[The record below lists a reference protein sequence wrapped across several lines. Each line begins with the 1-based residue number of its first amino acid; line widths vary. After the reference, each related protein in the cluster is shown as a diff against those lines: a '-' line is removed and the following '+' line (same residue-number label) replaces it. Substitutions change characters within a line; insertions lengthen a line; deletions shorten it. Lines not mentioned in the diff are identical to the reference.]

1 MMNSMKIIKYFLL
14 VSLIIGFVSISNSQD
29 FSELFKKGKESYNLA
44 KFYDAKNYFSKGL
57 NIPRL
62 NDKKSSKLYYWYAKS
77 MYNNSRIDYML
88 SIKLLDSAIMLN
100 HDYKDAYFLRARIRQ
115 FESGIDKYVIK
126 DFKMASGLSS
136 IFLKDIYIKCISI
149 YYLYGKERAFKK
161 IEGIINEKFYTN
173 PKSTIIPKTQSGL
186 DLLSE
191 CNYAYASI
199 YALLNNNEL
208 ALSNLNQSIIQG
220 FNDFEFLNID
230 FYNLRNDDKFLSF
243 LKGRHL
249 DIWFQSN
256 NNKVVFINRMI
267 AKFVENK
274 INNWQKKGKFEKVS
288 DYQNRVNDEARLQK
302 IEYYT
307 QKAIDS
313 IGISLLRFDLITNE
327 YDADNESFKISFPDY
342 NPIFLKVPLNE
353 AQSFD
358 ANFNDLEFSNIKFT
372 LLDNFDLGIM
382 HLEIINSNA
391 GKSYIYDSQDI
402 VSFSSNQFAFN
413 FDDIKV
419 NLNDLTQAPTKQISN
434 QTTKII
440 NVGKSDVDT
449 EIPENYITNKNTF
462 ALIIGNEDY
471 TKYQTD
477 LNSESNVDFAK
488 NDAEVFA
495 KYIEKTLGVPKENI
509 TLLTD
514 AISSQMQREIEK
526 LSKLT
531 KYTEGKATIIF
542 YFAGHGFPD
551 EITKESYIMPVDIS
565 GIDVKYGIKLND
577 LYAKLTE
584 FPSEKIFVILD
595 ACFSG
600 AGRNHSLLAA
610 RSVRIKPKVDVVS
623 GNLLIFTS
631 SSGVQSSLPYSNKQ
645 HGMFTYF
652 LLKKLKETKGDIT
665 LEKLSDYVIKEV
677 QINAIKI
684 NSKEQNPNIIVSP
697 DVSNLWMDWKL
708 K

>member
-1 MMNSMKIIKYFLL
+1 
-14 VSLIIGFVSISNSQD
+14 
-29 FSELFKKGKESYNLA
+29 
-44 KFYDAKNYFSKGL
+44 
-57 NIPRL
+57 
-62 NDKKSSKLYYWYAKS
+62 
-77 MYNNSRIDYML
+77 MYNNSRIDYIL
-88 SIKLLDSAIMLN
+88 SIKFLDSAIMLN
-100 HDYKDAYFLRARIRQ
+100 SDYKEAYFLRARIRQ
-115 FESGIDKYVIK
+115 FESGIDNYVIK
-126 DFKMASGLSS
+126 DFKIALGLSS
-136 IFLKDIYIKCISI
+136 VFLKDIYIKCIST
-149 YYLYGKERAFKK
+149 YYLYGKEKAINK
-161 IEGIINEKFYTN
+161 IFSISNEKF
-173 PKSTIIPKTQSGL
+173 PDKDISTIVPNTQSGL
-186 DLLSE
+186 DVLSE
-191 CNYAYASI
+191 CNYGYAVI
-199 YALLNNNEL
+199 YAF
-208 ALSNLNQSIIQG
+208 SNLNELSLKKINSAIVQG
-220 FNDFEFLNID
+220 YKDFEFLNID

-243 LKGRHL
+243 LKGHNL

-256 NNKVVFINRMI
+256 NNKIVFINRMI
-267 AKFVENK
+267 TEFVETK

-288 DYQNRVNDEARLQK
+288 DYQNRVNDDARLQK

-313 IGISLLRFDLITNE
+313 IGISSLRFDFITNE
-327 YDADNESFKISFPDY
+327 YDADNESFKISFPYY
-342 NPIFLKVPLNE
+342 NPIFLKVALNE
-353 AQSFD
+353 APSFD
-358 ANFNDLEFSNIKFT
+358 ANFNDLEFSNIRFT
-372 LLDNFDLGIM
+372 LLDNYDLEIM
-382 HLEIINSNA
+382 HLEIINSTN
-391 GKSYIYDSQDI
+391 GKTYIYDSQDI
-402 VSFSSNQFAFN
+402 VSFNSNQFAFN
-413 FDDIKV
+413 FDDINV
-419 NLNDLTQAPTKQISN
+419 NLNDLTKAPTKQISN
-434 QTTKII
+434 QPTKII

-449 EIPENYITNKNTF
+449 KIPENYITNKNTF

-495 KYIEKTLGVPKENI
+495 KYVEKTLGVPKENI

-514 AISSQMQREIEK
+514 AISSQMQREIDK
-526 LSKLT
+526 LSKLA

-551 EITKESYIMPVDIS
+551 EVTKESYIMPVDIS
-565 GIDVKYGIKLND
+565 GSYVKNAIKLND
-577 LYAKLTE
+577 LYAKLTK
-584 FPSEKIFVILD
+584 FPSEKILVILD

-610 RSVRIKPKVDVVS
+610 RSIRIKPKVDVVS

-652 LLKKLKETKGDIT
+652 LLKKLKETKGDVT

>member
-1 MMNSMKIIKYFLL
+1 MKIIKYFLL
-14 VSLIIGFVSISNSQD
+14 VSLIIGFVSISNAQD

-44 KFYDAKNYFSKGL
+44 KFNDAKNYFSKGL
-57 NIPRL
+57 SIPRL

-77 MYNNSRIDYML
+77 MYNNSRIDYIL
-88 SIKLLDSAIMLN
+88 SIKFLDSAIMLDP
-100 HDYKDAYFLRARIRQ
+100 DYKEAYFLRARIRQ

-243 LKGRHL
+243 LKGRNL

-256 NNKVVFINRMI
+256 NNKIVFINRMI
-267 AKFVENK
+267 TKFVENK
-274 INNWQKKGKFEKVS
+274 INNWQKKGKYEKVS

-358 ANFNDLEFSNIKFT
+358 ANFNDFEFSNIKFT
-372 LLDNFDLGIM
+372 LLDNYDLEIM
-382 HLEIINSNA
+382 HLEIINSTS
-391 GKSYIYDSQDI
+391 KKTYIYDSQDI

-449 EIPENYITNKNTF
+449 EIPINYITNKNTF

-565 GIDVKYGIKLND
+565 GSDVKYGIKLND